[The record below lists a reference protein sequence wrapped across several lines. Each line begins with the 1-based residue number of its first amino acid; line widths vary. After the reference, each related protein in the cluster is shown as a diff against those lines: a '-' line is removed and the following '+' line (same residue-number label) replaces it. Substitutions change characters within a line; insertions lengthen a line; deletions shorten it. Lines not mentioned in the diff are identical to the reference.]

1 MNFDYGNV
9 LTRSFQ
15 IAWKHKSFWLF
26 SMLPMIVG
34 IFIFAALV
42 APVFFLDGSN
52 DEMTA
57 LVFAVWVIVM
67 ILGIVVSLLVG
78 TAGSA
83 SLLLGIRRAERGE
96 GSTAFLD
103 LLRDGLAYFWRTLGV
118 ILIVQ
123 LTLGLV
129 FTIFFL
135 FVGLLSFVTMGLATI
150 CLQPVM
156 ILLTPLSFLVIAVM
170 DGALMAVIDENL
182 GAWDAVKR
190 ALQVVR
196 EHVWK
201 FIILT
206 IIVYFGSTILSSI
219 FVAPAMIPVMA
230 VPIFMETEISGQM
243 VILALILFSCIFFP
257 LMTLFSGVIGT
268 LMNSVLGLTYLRL
281 VRPAVEEGIFA
292 SEEPKN
298 ATS

>member
-15 IAWKHKSFWLF
+15 ITWKHKSFWLF
-26 SMLPMIVG
+26 SMFPMAIG
-34 IFIFAALV
+34 ILIFFAFV
-42 APVFFLDGSN
+42 APIFLVGEN
-52 DEMTA
+52 DEMMG

-67 ILGIVVSLLVG
+67 ILGAIVSLLVG

-83 SLLLGIRRAERGE
+83 SLMLGILRVERGE
-96 GSTAFLD
+96 GSTSFMD
-103 LLRDGLAYFWRTLGV
+103 LLRDGFQYFGRTLAV
-118 ILIVQ
+118 ILILQ
-123 LTLGLV
+123 LSIGLV
-129 FTIFFL
+129 FSVFFL
-135 FVGLLSFVTMGLATI
+135 CVFFLSIVTMGFASI

-196 EHVWK
+196 EHAWK

-219 FVAPAMIPVMA
+219 FVAPAMIPVIA
-230 VPIFMETEISGQM
+230 VPIFMETDISGRM
-243 VILALILFSCIFFP
+243 VVLVLILFSCIFFP

-268 LMNSVLGLTYLRL
+268 FMTSVLGLSYLHL
-281 VRPAVEEGIFA
+281 ARPAGDEAVFA
-292 SEEPKN
+292 PQEPKN